1 MSKHT
6 ESMTESMPASARA
19 HLPTVCVI
27 EDDEALRDTLRMLL
41 EEEGYPVV
49 EAADGLAGYRLLT
62 ETDQRLIALV
72 DHKMP
77 QMDGCDLLERME
89 QDATL
94 RARHTYIM
102 LSASPKQADE
112 DCGETLEELEAPLVH
127 KPFSIDEVLDAVA
140 EAVQRLGAPS
150 PLQVSQPDPSQPKTR
165 RRTPRL

>member
-1 MSKHT
+1 MKNMT
-6 ESMTESMPASARA
+6 ESMTESLPASART

-27 EDDEALRDTLRMLL
+27 EDDDAIRDTLRMLF

-62 ETDQRLIALV
+62 ETDQRLIAVV

-77 QMDGCDLLERME
+77 HMDGCDLLERLE
-89 QDATL
+89 QDATM

-102 LSASPKQADE
+102 LSASPKQAEE
-112 DCGETLEELEAPLVH
+112 DCGETLEELEAPLVP

-140 EAVQRLGAPS
+140 EAVQRLGAPL
-150 PLQVSQPDPSQPKTR
+150 PVSQPDPNE
-165 RRTPRL
+165 PRKRIKD